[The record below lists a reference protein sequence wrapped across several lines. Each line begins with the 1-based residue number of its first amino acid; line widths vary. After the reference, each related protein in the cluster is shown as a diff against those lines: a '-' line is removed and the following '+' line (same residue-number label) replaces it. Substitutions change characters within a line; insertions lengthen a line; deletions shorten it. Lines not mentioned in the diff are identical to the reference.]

1 MIYLDPTA
9 VAKLLTPQPET
20 AALRA
25 FLAEHDDTRWFT
37 CAITEVEL
45 IRAEPPERY
54 EAIKEAMAS
63 LDTVIITDRLLESA
77 TQISPGASP
86 LDALHLAAA
95 TTAGTRLQAFIT
107 YNPDRAAAA
116 QSAGLP
122 VAQPKEAHR

>member
-1 MIYLDPTA
+1 MIYLDPSA
-9 VAKLLTPQPET
+9 IAKLLTPQPET
-20 AALRA
+20 TALRA
-25 FLAEHDDTRWFT
+25 FLAKHHDTRWFT

-54 EAIKEAMAS
+54 EAIQQAIAS

-77 TQISPGASP
+77 TPISPGATP

-107 YNPDRAAAA
+107 YDPDRAAAA
-116 QSAGLP
+116 QSAGIP
-122 VAQPKEAHR
+122 VTQPRETPQ